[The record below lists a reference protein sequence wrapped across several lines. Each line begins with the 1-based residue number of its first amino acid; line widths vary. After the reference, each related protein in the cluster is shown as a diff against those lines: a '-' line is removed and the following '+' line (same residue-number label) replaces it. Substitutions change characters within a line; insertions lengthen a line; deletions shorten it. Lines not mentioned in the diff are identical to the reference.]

1 MKKILIWLVA
11 VAVMVSMAMFVG
23 IGCKTTTAAGTT
35 VETTAATTVQETTTE
50 ASETKAAEPVKLT
63 IWWWGEQ
70 DEPGIEKWINES
82 VDLYQQQNPN
92 VTIELVLQSTDTL
105 ISAFQTAAQSK
116 SGPDIQFFWAG
127 YLTMGNAFNGY
138 LAPISDYWSA
148 EDLATLAYPAE
159 VTYQGKVWAISFYNT
174 IAPMIYNKDIFTKAG
189 LDPNTPPA
197 DWVAFLDACKKI
209 KAAGFVPLGLGN
221 KAETANHTQWMEGP
235 LGGQNMDGPKDY
247 LNVSVGAGGADYKD
261 KKYSEWWYKLEE
273 LYKNGYIN
281 DDVNSLG
288 LNEAMEDL
296 FATGKAAMTIAPGG
310 LIRNFNEILN
320 NNVGI
325 MKVPVFGTGKAA
337 GKANVWRKN
346 WGITDWCQN
355 KQAAADF
362 LKFTA
367 SAERSAAFYTA
378 CGAFPGT
385 TNFDPSIV
393 TDDIGKALYESLK
406 FSFDGINNAF
416 IPNFVD
422 QEGMWVASQKLFS
435 GEYTAEQA
443 VNYVADTFSKWQQDD
458 PEGLKQ
464 FQSWAEGMK

>member
-1 MKKILIWLVA
+1 MKKIMLMLLIILVSIAMVATFSLTGCKEETAETTEAAETTA
-11 VAVMVSMAMFVG
+11 VAE
-23 IGCKTTTAAGTT
+23 
-35 VETTAATTVQETTTE
+35 ETTAAETT
-50 ASETKAAEPVKLT
+50 SGEPIKLT
-63 IWWWGEQ
+63 VWWWGEQ
-70 DEPGIEKWINES
+70 DEPGIEEFINES
-82 VDLYQQQNPN
+82 VDIYQQQNPN
-92 VTIELVLQSTDTL
+92 VTIELVLQSTDAL
-105 ISAFQTAAQSK
+105 ISAFQTAAQSR

-127 YLTMGNAFNGY
+127 YLTMMNVFNGY
-138 LAPISDYWSA
+138 LAPVSDYWSE
-148 EDLATLAYPAE
+148 EDLATLSYPEE

-174 IAPMIYNKDIFTKAG
+174 IAPLIYNKEIFTQAG
-189 LDPNTPPA
+189 LDPNTPPE
-197 DWVAFLDACKKI
+197 DWSAFLDACDKI
-209 KAAGFVPLGLGN
+209 KEAGFIPLGFGN
-221 KAETANHTQWMEGP
+221 KAETANHTQWVEGP
-235 LGGQNMDGPKDY
+235 FGGQNLDGLKDY

-261 KKYSEWWYKLEE
+261 EKYSEWWYKLEE
-273 LYKNGYIN
+273 LYQSGYIN
-281 DDVNSLG
+281 DDINSLG

-296 FATGKAAMTIAPGG
+296 FATGRAAMTIAPGG

-355 KQAAADF
+355 KQEAADF
-362 LKFTA
+362 LKWLA
-367 SAERSAAFYTA
+367 SAERAEAFYLA

-385 TNFDPSIV
+385 KNFDASIIK
-393 TDDIGKALYESLK
+393 DDVGNALYEALNY
-406 FSFDGINNAF
+406 SFDGVTNVF

-443 VNYVADTFSKWQQDD
+443 VNYVADTFVRWREED
-458 PEGLKQ
+458 PEGLSQ